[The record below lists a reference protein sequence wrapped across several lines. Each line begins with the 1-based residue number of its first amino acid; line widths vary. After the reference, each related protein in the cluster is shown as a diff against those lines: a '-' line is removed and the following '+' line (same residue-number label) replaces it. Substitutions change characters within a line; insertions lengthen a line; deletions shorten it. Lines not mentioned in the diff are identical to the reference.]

1 MIIRVSWQQAQRN
14 QAVLVNYTI
23 LFPVYLV
30 HQLKIAHFRQNTLK
44 VNITLEKFLDR
55 LSVYALRR
63 LFRAILLN
71 TGRTMY
77 NV

>member
-23 LFPVYLV
+23 LFTVYLV

-44 VNITLEKFLDR
+44 VNI
-55 LSVYALRR
+55 
-63 LFRAILLN
+63 
-71 TGRTMY
+71 M
-77 NV
+77 